1 MPTKIIDFTVYDFL
15 FVYRKFMKMVPRH
28 GRKTVTAA
36 V

>member
-1 MPTKIIDFTVYDFL
+1 MPTKIIDFTVYD